1 MNCPQPLTHLSGGA
15 IPFMTIPFI
24 YNQQQQQQ
32 QQPSSSFQI
41 SLQHPTSS
49 STSPSFQQM
58 QMSLQQPYHQISLQ
72 SPQISLQSPS
82 FQQISL
88 QQPHFQQPMGSPYST
103 PFTSCSMPSSSSFP
117 SFNNNI
123 NCNIN
128 AINTNVQS
136 ACAPSLFP
144 GIIKETK
151 KQPLLTPTFLKV
163 ASPSAV
169 AKVLQEDATESK
181 MTTLLQ
187 MSPRFRT
194 ATSPSPH
201 KMTTPLQTNN
211 NRLFSPPAKS
221 TQSIT
226 PQKTIFA
233 NSSSSQS
240 PEAPKITPQPPTQ
253 INNANNNKERNES
266 PSLTPPASS
275 DEGSSD
281 GPLRDRKKTGA
292 EKMRDRFFA
301 EAKTAPR
308 AESLQS
314 PNELFKH
321 ISPPVTRTHQGTTR
335 NSTSSPPPTPVR
347 ETNQTRQSLSPC
359 SSFDSASPFRG
370 EKCQPNIVELFFTQK
385 AQVTQ

>member
-169 AKVLQEDATESK
+169 AKVLQEDVGSLFFLFLMGSFFFLGNRIENDDFASNVTALPNSNEPFTTQNDNAITNKQQQIVFTSSEIYTIHYSTKNNFCKFIFFTITRSSK
-181 MTTLLQ
+181 NN
-187 MSPRFRT
+187 ST
-194 ATSPSPH
+194 ATN
-201 KMTTPLQTNN
+201 TDQ
-211 NRLFSPPAKS
+211 
-221 TQSIT
+221 
-226 PQKTIFA
+226 
-233 NSSSSQS
+233 
-240 PEAPKITPQPPTQ
+240 
-253 INNANNNKERNES
+253 
-266 PSLTPPASS
+266 
-275 DEGSSD
+275 
-281 GPLRDRKKTGA
+281 
-292 EKMRDRFFA
+292 
-301 EAKTAPR
+301 
-308 AESLQS
+308 
-314 PNELFKH
+314 
-321 ISPPVTRTHQGTTR
+321 
-335 NSTSSPPPTPVR
+335 
-347 ETNQTRQSLSPC
+347 
-359 SSFDSASPFRG
+359 
-370 EKCQPNIVELFFTQK
+370 
-385 AQVTQ
+385 